1 MLNLKGKHGSKQS
14 TLHQQLL
21 QSHLRVAG
29 LAAIAFVLVAVA
41 MQLLNNPIKSI
52 QSVNIPTANAA
63 MTIQLGLQRSAANLR
78 GWVALKESSFREN
91 VDHAWEEEIRPA
103 FESLNALPGNR
114 IFKQRQILLSS
125 LDSKLNRLKRLQAA
139 TIAIASQPETS
150 QPGSNIARNTYQN
163 R

>member
-63 MTIQLGLQRSAANLR
+63 MTIQLGHNDPRLTSGDGLRLRSRLFVKTLITHGKKKFDPR
-78 GWVALKESSFREN
+78 
-91 VDHAWEEEIRPA
+91 
-103 FESLNALPGNR
+103 
-114 IFKQRQILLSS
+114 
-125 LDSKLNRLKRLQAA
+125 LNR
-139 TIAIASQPETS
+139 
-150 QPGSNIARNTYQN
+150 
-163 R
+163 